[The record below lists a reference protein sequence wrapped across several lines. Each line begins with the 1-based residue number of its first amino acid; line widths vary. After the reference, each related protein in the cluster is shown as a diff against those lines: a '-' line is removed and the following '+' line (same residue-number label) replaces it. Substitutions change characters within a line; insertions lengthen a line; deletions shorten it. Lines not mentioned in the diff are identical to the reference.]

1 MAFTLNTN
9 ALKSDRSSSN
19 TSRRDVDYTALNE
32 HIVTQVGAARE
43 PESMT
48 GFISGIYQLGLQSR
62 EDFEG
67 PVEVGKDYPEGAE
80 FFEQGGKQMVRYPRK
95 PVKMVALSVDFP
107 GVLVDYSLYYTGESN
122 PVPYRQLI
130 NNVWGSFDA
139 KEGKRVQVVTGY
151 PLTEMKH
158 DDLGW
163 ACAKNSTLHKLASAT
178 GCLDERG
185 LFTIDRLGELLG
197 KHLQFDVHVFLKKEK
212 NGDRVF
218 LNERVNLG
226 GRTPKGLP
234 IPEFDADTYV
244 HGLNFF
250 GDNDVEM
257 VKKIRKVVKDTVKR
271 AIDYDQSDI
280 KKVLEALESE
290 APKSPSQASSPRP
303 ATPAP
308 TTSKP
313 KPTAS
318 PKPAPAAAASWE
330 DEGDD
335 DIPF

>member
-9 ALKSDRSSSN
+9 ALKSERNSSSAGK
-19 TSRRDVDYTALNE
+19 TVDYQLLNE

-139 KEGKRVQVVTGY
+139 KEGKRVQTVTGY

-185 LFTIDRLGELLG
+185 LFAIDHLGELLG

-226 GRTPKGLP
+226 GRTPKSLP
-234 IPEFDADTYV
+234 IPEFDAETYI

-250 GDNDVEM
+250 GDNDPEM

-280 KKVLEALESE
+280 KKVLDQIEGE
-290 APKSPSQASSPRP
+290 APKQSPTATPSQP
-303 ATPAP
+303 ATTVA
-308 TTSKP
+308 TTPRP

-318 PKPAPAAAASWE
+318 PKPAPVAASWE
-330 DEGDD
+330 DDD
-335 DIPF
+335 SDVPF